1 MSELFV
7 ELFSEEIPAKLQV
20 SARIQL
26 KKIVSN
32 FFIDNQIK
40 FNENF
45 KVFSTPNRLVL
56 HVDKIPNQISI
67 KSEEIRGPNINVPEK
82 ALEGFIKSNNISIEK
97 IFKKKTDKGEFFFF
111 KKESQKIKVSKLLEK
126 NFSDLLAKIS
136 WNKSMKWAGFDLYWG
151 RPLKSILAI
160 FDKKVLNF
168 NFYHIQSTNKTFLDK
183 SLEENTKNFN
193 DFNSY
198 IKFFKKKGV
207 LIDQELRKKFIQS
220 KIFEITNKRN
230 LKIDQNEALIDEIVN
245 IVEKP
250 SIIICNFNN
259 KFLNIPS
266 EILTTTMQSHQKYLP
281 TFDKKNGL
289 TNNFFVISDIKDAK
303 GLVKIG
309 NERVI
314 EARLSDAEF
323 FWEKN
328 KTQNLVKQ
336 VDKLKNINYF
346 KGLGSYFDKIQRMRK
361 ISSLI
366 SDDFLISKDKIEI
379 ASSICK
385 VDLMSDLVGEFPE
398 LQGIVGG
405 HFAKF
410 QGFDKE
416 VCLAVSEQY
425 LPNGMESK
433 LPKKIYSIALS
444 LSDKLDSLVGFFG
457 INLKPTSSRDP
468 YAIRRMAISLVR
480 LIVENEIKIKLKD
493 LIMYSCSVFKEQG
506 YDFDEKKIQKELGEF
521 IIERLKNY
529 LKEKQIRQDIIES
542 STFSLSLDD
551 LLKAYKKSLC
561 LNKNIKNEIG
571 SATIAVYKRSSSI
584 LNSEG
589 KISIETLGFADPGLF
604 KNDYEKKLYKKIN
617 DIRKYYLSVGKD
629 ENYEES
635 LLILS
640 SIKND
645 VNDFFDNVIVNDED
659 IIIKKNRLEL
669 LNMLC
674 KTFDNYFNFSRI
686 EA

>member
-20 SARIQL
+20 STRRQL
-26 KKIVSN
+26 KKIITN

-40 FNENF
+40 FNEDF
-45 KVFSTPNRLVL
+45 KVLSTPNRLVL
-56 HVDKIPNQISI
+56 QVDKIPNEIII
-67 KSEEIRGPNINVPEK
+67 KSSEIRGPKTNSQEK
-82 ALEGFIKSNNISIEK
+82 ALEGFIKANNTNSKK
-97 IFKKKTDKGEFFFF
+97 IYKKNTDKGEFFFF
-111 KKESQKIKVSKLLEK
+111 KKESEKIKVSKLLEK
-126 NFSDLLAKIS
+126 NLSEIFSKIS
-136 WNKSMKWAGFDLYWG
+136 WNKSMKWADYDLYWG

-160 FDKKVLNF
+160 FDKKILNF
-168 NFYHIQSTNKTFLDK
+168 NFNHIQSSNKTFIEK

-193 DFNSY
+193 DFSSY
-198 IKFFKKKGV
+198 IKFFKQRGI
-207 LIDQELRKKFIQS
+207 LIDQELRKNYIQN
-220 KIFEITNKRN
+220 KITEITNKKK
-230 LKIDQNEALIDEIVN
+230 LKIEQNDALLDEIVN

-250 SIIICNFNN
+250 SVIFCSFNN
-259 KFLNIPS
+259 KFLNVPS
-266 EILTTTMQSHQKYLP
+266 EILITTMQSHQKYLP
-281 TFDKKNGL
+281 TFDKKHKL
-289 TNNFFVISDIKDAK
+289 TNNFFVVSDVKDTK
-303 GLVKIG
+303 GLVKLG

-328 KTQNLVKQ
+328 KTQNMVKQ

-361 ISSLI
+361 VSSLI
-366 SDDFLISKDKIEI
+366 SDDFLISKNKIEI

-405 HFAKF
+405 HFANF
-410 QGFDKE
+410 QGFEKE

-433 LPKKIYSIALS
+433 SPKKKYSIALS

-493 LIMYSCSVFKEQG
+493 LIVYSCSVYKEQG
-506 YDFDEKKIQKELGEF
+506 YEFDDKKIQKELSEF
-521 IIERLKNY
+521 IVERLKNY
-529 LKEKQIRQDIIES
+529 LKEKKIRHDIIES
-542 STFSLSLDD
+542 STYLLGLDD

-561 LNKNIKNEIG
+561 LNKNIKKEIG
-571 SATIAVYKRSSSI
+571 SATISAYKRSLNI
-584 LNSEG
+584 LNSEE
-589 KISIETLGFADPGLF
+589 KISLESLGFADPGLF

-617 DIRKYYLSVGKD
+617 DIRKYFLSIGKD

-635 LLILS
+635 LRILS

-686 EA
+686 ET

>member
-7 ELFSEEIPAKLQV
+7 ELFSEEIPPKLQV
-20 SARIQL
+20 NARNQL
-26 KKIVSN
+26 KKIINN
-32 FFIDNQIK
+32 FFIENQIK

-45 KVFSTPNRLVL
+45 KVLSTPNRLVL
-56 HVDKIPNQISI
+56 NVDKISNEITI
-67 KSEEIRGPNINVPEK
+67 KSEEIRGPSVNAPEK
-82 ALEGFIKSNNISIEK
+82 ALEGFIKSNKTTLEK
-97 IFKKKTDKGEFFFF
+97 IFKKNTEKGEFFFF
-111 KKESQKIKVSKLLEK
+111 KKESQKIRVSNLLEK
-126 NFSDLLAKIS
+126 NLSEMLTKIT
-136 WNKSMKWAGFDLYWG
+136 WNKSMKWADYDLYWG

-160 FDKKVLNF
+160 FNKKVLNF
-168 NFYHIQSTNKTFLDK
+168 NFNHIQSSNKTFIDK
-183 SLEENTKNFN
+183 SVEENTKSFNNFN
-193 DFNSY
+193 Y
-198 IKFFKKKGV
+198 IKFFKQKGI
-207 LIDQELRKKFIQS
+207 LIDQELRKKLIQN
-220 KIFEITNKRN
+220 KINEIINKKN
-230 LKIDQNEALIDEIVN
+230 LKIEKNETLIDEIVN

-250 SIIICNFNN
+250 TIIVCDFNN
-259 KFLNIPS
+259 KFLNIPT
-266 EILTTTMQSHQKYLP
+266 EILTTTMQNHQKYLP
-281 TFDKKNGL
+281 TFDKKNNL
-289 TNNFFVISDIKDAK
+289 TNNFFVVSDVKDTK
-303 GLVKIG
+303 GLVKLG

-361 ISSLI
+361 LSSLI

-433 LPKKIYSIALS
+433 LPKKMYSIALS

-493 LIMYSCSVFKEQG
+493 LIVISCSVYKEQG
-506 YDFDEKKIQKELGEF
+506 YEFDEKNILKELSEF
-521 IIERLKNY
+521 IIERLRNY
-529 LKEKQIRQDIIES
+529 LKEKQIRQDIIQS
-542 STFSLSLDD
+542 STFLLGLDD

-561 LNKNIKNEIG
+561 LNKNIKKEIG
-571 SATIAVYKRSSSI
+571 SETIAAYKRSSNI
-584 LNSEG
+584 LNSEE
-589 KISIETLGFADPGLF
+589 KISLETLGFADPGLF

-617 DIRKYYLSVGKD
+617 DIRKYFLSIGKD

-635 LLILS
+635 LKILS
-640 SIKND
+640 SIKNEI
-645 VNDFFDNVIVNDED
+645 NDFFDNVIVNDED

>member
-207 LIDQELRKKFIQS
+207 LIDQELRKKFIQN
-220 KIFEITNKRN
+220 KIFEITKKRN
-230 LKIDQNEALIDEIVN
+230 LKIDPNEALIDEIVN

-571 SATIAVYKRSSSI
+571 SATIAIYKRSSSI